1 MGVSPVF
8 IGRQEEMTALAGA
21 LPRVR
26 EGELA
31 VALIGGEAG
40 VGKTRLVGELAGVA
54 SSAGFRVLASQCIQ
68 LGGEGLPLAPL
79 VDALRALA
87 RVTPAGELE
96 DLLGPGLAR
105 LLPELT
111 PAAATVPGESLSAGQ
126 LLELVL
132 GLLERLTTP
141 GPVMIVF
148 EDLHWADQSTLDLV
162 AFLVQALRA
171 VPVLLVLTY
180 RSDEL
185 QRGHRLRPLL
195 APGSG
200 SGR

>member
-1 MGVSPVF
+1 M
-8 IGRQEEMTALAGA
+8 
-21 LPRVR
+21 
-26 EGELA
+26 
-31 VALIGGEAG
+31 
-40 VGKTRLVGELAGVA
+40 
-54 SSAGFRVLASQCIQ
+54 
-68 LGGEGLPLAPL
+68 
-79 VDALRALA
+79 
-87 RVTPAGELE
+87 
-96 DLLGPGLAR
+96 
-105 LLPELT
+105 
-111 PAAATVPGESLSAGQ
+111 PGESLSAGQ
-126 LLELVL
+126 LVELVL